1 MWATPGVSLFHA
13 GCLCAAVSVLSVESR
28 PHCRGLQRSFRVLSD
43 QREGAER
50 HWTTPFEHRADRGS
64 DSAFQMADI
73 TRRILARGSTSTPVC
88 ETADCFLFHS
98 FSLSPPSRLL
108 PPSAPA
114 SVSFLKFQTENT
126 AFHTE
131 VDCLANPRFLPVFY
145 HLYLLNFHPPAG
157 IFTFFHPFFLLTQY
171 FSSVTLTKLSCSL
184 LPFQEKSSLHMVM
197 IILHFLIFALLEH
210 RPLFNPPPFLVLH

>member
-28 PHCRGLQRSFRVLSD
+28 PHWRGLQRSFRVLSD

-50 HWTTPFEHRADRGS
+50 HWTTPFERRADRGS

-98 FSLSPPSRLL
+98 LSLSLSLPPFPSSSSLSPCLCLL
-108 PPSAPA
+108 PQIPNRKH
-114 SVSFLKFQTENT
+114 SFP
-126 AFHTE
+126 H
-131 VDCLANPRFLPVFY
+131 RGGLP
-145 HLYLLNFHPPAG
+145 G
-157 IFTFFHPFFLLTQY
+157 
-171 FSSVTLTKLSCSL
+171 
-184 LPFQEKSSLHMVM
+184 
-197 IILHFLIFALLEH
+197 
-210 RPLFNPPPFLVLH
+210 

>member
-28 PHCRGLQRSFRVLSD
+28 PHWRGLQRSFRVLSD

-50 HWTTPFEHRADRGS
+50 HWTTPFERRADRGS

-98 FSLSPPSRLL
+98 LSLSL
-108 PPSAPA
+108 SAP
-114 SVSFLKFQTENT
+114 
-126 AFHTE
+126 
-131 VDCLANPRFLPVFY
+131 LPVFFLPQPLPLSPSSNSKQKTQLSTQRWTAWLILGFFLFFIISIFWISIL
-145 HLYLLNFHPPAG
+145 HQAYLLSFTLSFSWPNIFPLSPSPNVLAHSFPFKKNAAS
-157 IFTFFHPFFLLTQY
+157 IWLWSSFTFLFLP
-171 FSSVTLTKLSCSL
+171 S
-184 LPFQEKSSLHMVM
+184 
-197 IILHFLIFALLEH
+197 
-210 RPLFNPPPFLVLH
+210 